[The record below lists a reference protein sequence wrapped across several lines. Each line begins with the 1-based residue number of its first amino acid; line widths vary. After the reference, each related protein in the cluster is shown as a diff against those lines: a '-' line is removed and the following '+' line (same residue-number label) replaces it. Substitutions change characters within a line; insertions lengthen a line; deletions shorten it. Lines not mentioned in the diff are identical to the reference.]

1 MSFDVFS
8 VFEESSSSKGWGK
21 IVAQYLHHQWIC
33 LSFLLRKHHPLIPA
47 TERDVLECFLPAVEM
62 PVQTLQSALEVLTV
76 LPASRILPVFRCMEV
91 LVPKVRWTKE
101 G

>member
-1 MSFDVFS
+1 MTHTPQTPNVFRDDL
-8 VFEESSSSKGWGK
+8 
-21 IVAQYLHHQWIC
+21 Q
-33 LSFLLRKHHPLIPA
+33 LLNPLIPA